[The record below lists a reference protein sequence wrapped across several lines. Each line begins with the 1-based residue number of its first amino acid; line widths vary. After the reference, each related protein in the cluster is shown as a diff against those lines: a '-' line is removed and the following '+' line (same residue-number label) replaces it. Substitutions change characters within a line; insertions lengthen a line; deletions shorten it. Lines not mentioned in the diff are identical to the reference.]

1 MSPTSYLAA
10 LPRIVASNI
19 CQAGRSVKLLNR
31 PQNQNPP
38 FGRGAADF
46 HRVRFIRSVQPVL
59 AYPPGAPRNPLVG
72 RREEGLSWIAVENPP
87 LTAVSSPPPAR
98 RTGVALAH
106 LALIVLIGAAIYLPA
121 LSASFHLDDSPS
133 IRDNA
138 AIRHLGDLRAIW
150 SFWPTR
156 FFTYLSLA
164 LNFHFSQLD
173 PLPYHAA
180 NVAIHLANA
189 LLVYA
194 LSRRLFPGRAAVALL
209 SSLVFLCHPLQT
221 QAVTYVVQRA
231 TSLAAFFYLF
241 SVLCYL
247 KARCGS
253 SASPGRRLGR
263 DDAPVPS
270 CKRSDP
276 TSPLTAECGQ
286 RAILQAKRYCI
297 FYVLSFL
304 SGLGAMLAKEFAFSL
319 PLTLALAEW
328 LLVRDAARSVRRRA
342 LILLPFLLSLLL
354 IPSLVYL
361 HRDYPCYNDSG
372 QIEWAKRAGIIDRV
386 ASGHGGS
393 PRDYLLTQP
402 RVLVTY
408 LRLIAF
414 PADQR
419 VEYDYPKI
427 FSPFQLSA
435 YAPLL
440 ILFSILIAAGAAIR
454 RKYIRAAFGLLW
466 FIIVLVPESSVIPI
480 LDACVEHR
488 LYLPL
493 AGGAFLAGSFLESA
507 GKGKRIT
514 TVFFALGLALLALLA
529 YRRNLA
535 WRDPITLWEDNV
547 VKAEGKARVHGNLGK
562 AYLDAGRFE
571 KAAREFKRMIELD
584 PTFVGAYNNL
594 AVIYIDH
601 LKDYE
606 EAKKYISLA
615 LALFPDYPAGYLNL
629 GVIHLNNRQLKPAI
643 ENFKKVLDLDPKNLL
658 AFYNLAACYV
668 NLGDLGRAEE
678 CLRKGLS
685 YWPEEPRFYLLL
697 SRICREKGDIPAAEE
712 WERRLQVRED
722 PGNQGK

>member
-1 MSPTSYLAA
+1 VENASSIPVPSPSPT
-10 LPRIVASNI
+10 
-19 CQAGRSVKLLNR
+19 
-31 PQNQNPP
+31 
-38 FGRGAADF
+38 
-46 HRVRFIRSVQPVL
+46 
-59 AYPPGAPRNPLVG
+59 
-72 RREEGLSWIAVENPP
+72 
-87 LTAVSSPPPAR
+87 R
-98 RTGVALAH
+98 RTLSVLLH
-106 LALIVLIGAAIYLPA
+106 LTLIVLIGSAIYLPA
-121 LSASFHLDDSPS
+121 LPASFHLDDSTS

-164 LNFHFSQLD
+164 LNFHFFQLD

-194 LSRRLFPGRAAVALL
+194 LCRRLFSGRRTAAFFASLL
-209 SSLVFLCHPLQT
+209 FLCHPLQT

-231 TSLAAFFYLF
+231 TSLAAFFYLL

-247 KARCGS
+247 KARGGS
-253 SASPGRRLGR
+253 QF
-263 DDAPVPS
+263 

-276 TSPLTAECGQ
+276 ASPMTAEGGHG
-286 RAILQAKRYCI
+286 AILQAKRYYI
-297 FYVLSFL
+297 FYLLAFL
-304 SGLGAMLAKEFAFSL
+304 SGLCAMLTKEFAVSL
-319 PLTLALAEW
+319 PVTLALAEW
-328 LLVRDAARSVRRRA
+328 LVVRDGSRSVRQRSM
-342 LILLPFLLSLLL
+342 ILLPFLLSLLL
-354 IPSLVYL
+354 IPALVYL

-372 QIEWAKRAGIIDRV
+372 QIEWAKKAGLVDT
-386 ASGHGGS
+386 AATGHGES
-393 PRDYLLTQP
+393 PRAYLLTQP
-402 RVLVTY
+402 RVFLTY
-408 LRLIAF
+408 LRLVFF
-414 PADQR
+414 PAQQR

-427 FSPFQLSA
+427 FSLFQPSGWISLMATLS
-435 YAPLL
+435 
-440 ILFSILIAAGAAIR
+440 IFIAAGAAMK
-454 RKYIRAAFGLLW
+454 RKYFKVAFGMLW
-466 FIIVLVPESSVIPI
+466 FAIVLIPESSVIPI
-480 LDACVEHR
+480 LDVCVEHR
-488 LYLPL
+488 LYLPM
-493 AGGAFLAGSFLESA
+493 AGVAFLSGAFLEAA
-507 GKGKRIT
+507 GKGRRMT
-514 TVFFALGLALLALLA
+514 TVFFALGLALLALLT

-547 VKAEGKARVHGNLGK
+547 PKAEGKARVHGNLGK

-643 ENFKKVLDLDPKNLL
+643 ENFNKVLELDPQNLL
-658 AFYNLAACYV
+658 GHYNLAACYV

-678 CLRKGLS
+678 SLKKGLS

-697 SRICREKGDIPAAEE
+697 ARICREKGDIPAAEE
-712 WERRLQVRED
+712 WERRLGAREL
-722 PGNQGK
+722 PLHEKE